1 MLKMLQIL
9 VMLNGIVINIYNIKI
24 MDNRENFRS
33 FNIECLDSQ
42 DKVFKAVINVWT
54 EEKTNPTITNISTK
68 ESYTYQGIY
77 NVVYMEYDDSR
88 KKIKIEDIRTFD
100 AFYTLYSVTETEN
113 IRMLIKGCSLE
124 YYMVKFLTNTLFTMK
139 LSLGQ
144 RVDYSTPTI
153 GIFEPEKDVKNIVTI
168 EKQKKYYNTWLESI
182 KGLPY

>member
-1 MLKMLQIL
+1 
-9 VMLNGIVINIYNIKI
+9 
-24 MDNRENFRS
+24 
-33 FNIECLDSQ
+33 
-42 DKVFKAVINVWT
+42 
-54 EEKTNPTITNISTK
+54 
-68 ESYTYQGIY
+68 
-77 NVVYMEYDDSR
+77 
-88 KKIKIEDIRTFD
+88 
-100 AFYTLYSVTETEN
+100 
-113 IRMLIKGCSLE
+113 MLIKGCSLE